1 MSTVQQPNMVLP
13 SESQLLQKYEVQFT
27 SYEDIKKAIREHIE
41 STGSEFTPK
50 AVCKELPDAYIVEG
64 RMNYVIK
71 PISSTT
77 FEVSSY
83 FPSTPCRYGCTYW
96 NYMEFLHESLC
107 EHLDKNYQEKEE
119 KDKCEQCEKTEEDC
133 ITKGMMFD
141 TGCLSIYAV
150 DNRLLCPD
158 CIPNNDCEKE
168 DCEKEDCNTVA
179 APPTYKFR
187 CECPDDY
194 ERIQAVCGEGMIE
207 AKVIPQFINEIIP
220 IPDLE
225 VEFKSSLSYEQ
236 LLHKFDEVADAHIA
250 FQTLMPIKEYTGER
264 DYDRTTNE
272 VLGCDMTDASLYEY
286 DDILFFNKRFC
297 EIVDKWN
304 RDSTGSDKDEQEDDP
319 ISNMNDVEL
328 SGTCHSYKC
337 AELTMVYTGGA
348 IIRYSYCN
356 FTQWGIEDQT
366 VSNITITRAIFDQ
379 VTFTNYVFDNVIF
392 EECVFRDIILNNTTF
407 THSKFIECEL
417 DSSMVP
423 DESCE
428 LINYND
434 YDDDDNDYY
443 EDSDYEEEPDEEQR
457 QILYNKML
465 MEKNLETYTKK
476 PM

>member
-1 MSTVQQPNMVLP
+1 MSNVQQPNMVLP
-13 SESQLLQKYEVQFT
+13 SESQLLQKYEVHFT

-71 PISSTT
+71 PISSTR

-83 FPSTPCRYGCTYW
+83 FPSSPCRYGCSYW

-107 EHLDKNYQEKEE
+107 EHLDKNYEEKEKEEKEKEKEKEE
-119 KDKCEQCEKTEEDC
+119 KDKCEQCGKTEEDC
-133 ITKGMMFD
+133 ITKGIMFD

-158 CIPNNDCEKE
+158 CIPNDDFEEEE
-168 DCEKEDCNTVA
+168 DDEERKKLST
-179 APPTYKFR
+179 PPTYKFR

-194 ERIQAVCGEGMIE
+194 ERIQAVCGEGMID

-225 VEFKSSLSYEQ
+225 VEFKSTLSYEQ
-236 LLHKFDEVADAHIA
+236 LLRKFDEVADAHIA
-250 FQTLMPIKEYTGER
+250 FQTLMPIEEYTGER
-264 DYDRTTNE
+264 DYDRTANE
-272 VLGCDMTDASLYEY
+272 VLGRDMTDESFYEY
-286 DDILFFNKRFC
+286 DDILFFNRRFRK
-297 EIVDKWN
+297 IVDKWN
-304 RDSTGSDKDEQEDDP
+304 RDSTGSDKDEKEEDP
-319 ISNMNDVEL
+319 ISNMNDAQITKHVEL
-328 SGTCHSYKC
+328 SGTCKES
-337 AELTMVYTGGA
+337 TMVYTGGA

-366 VSNITITRAIFDQ
+366 VSNITITRATFDQ

-407 THSKFIECEL
+407 KNSKFIECEL
-417 DSSMVP
+417 DSSIVP

-428 LINYND
+428 VINYND
-434 YDDDDNDYY
+434 DDNDENDYY
-443 EDSDYEEEPDEEQR
+443 EESDYEEEQHEEREEREEQSD
-457 QILYNKML
+457 IV
-465 MEKNLETYTKK
+465 
-476 PM
+476 